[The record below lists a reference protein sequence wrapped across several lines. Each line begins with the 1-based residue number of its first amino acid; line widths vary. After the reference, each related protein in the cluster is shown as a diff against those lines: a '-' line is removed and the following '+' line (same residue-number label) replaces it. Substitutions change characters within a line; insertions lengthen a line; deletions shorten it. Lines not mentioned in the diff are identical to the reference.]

1 MRTSTTD
8 LLNKII
14 RTEPSQERSANRV
27 TLLLDSAAAIIAER
41 GIEGLTTT
49 EVATRAGSSVGVVYR
64 YFPNIRSLLQALA
77 TRNLHVY
84 LERLQSLLPTD
95 TTKWRNGL
103 DCTIDLYVEM
113 MRTEP
118 GFRAIRFGDL
128 LEERLLAPDDTNGGM
143 LGQLFVQMLHDLY
156 GFKSTPESLFS
167 LELAV
172 ETSEALLRRAFQTQ
186 PDGDERFIAAARRI
200 AQAEI
205 DAMEPTL

>member
-156 GFKSTPESLFS
+156 GFKRTPESLFS